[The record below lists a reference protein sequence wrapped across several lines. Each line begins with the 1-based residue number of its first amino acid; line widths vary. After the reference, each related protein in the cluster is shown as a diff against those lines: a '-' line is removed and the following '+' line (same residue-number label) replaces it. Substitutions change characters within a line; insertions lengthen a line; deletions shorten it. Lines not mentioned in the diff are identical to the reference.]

1 MFRGESEAVEKDSD
15 LKCENVN
22 QKSLDPSEIYHLG
35 IKHFAIHKIWN
46 AVAFSFK
53 SPSGYSF
60 S

>member
-1 MFRGESEAVEKDSD
+1 MFRWESEAVEKDSD
-15 LKCENVN
+15 LKCES
-22 QKSLDPSEIYHLG
+22 KSLDPSEIYHLG

-46 AVAFSFK
+46 AVACSFK